1 MALLKIY
8 TEPDNFDQARNN
20 VARSIKLV
28 AAAALN
34 CPDIPTG
41 VNSIETVLVEGIDLI
56 GIDYIIE
63 VISCKRPNMQKIADD
78 IIAGLNEIYPELLF
92 SVYFNLIEPEGM
104 ANTLR
109 PKTEDEIL
117 TMLQAIEKAKN

>member
-8 TEPDNFDQARNN
+8 TEPKNFDQARAN

-28 AAAALN
+28 AAASLN
-34 CPDIPTG
+34 CPEIPTG

-63 VISCKRPNMQKIADD
+63 VVACERPSMQKIANNM
-78 IIAGLNEIYPELLF
+78 IAGLSEIHPDLLF
-92 SVYFNLIEPEGM
+92 SVYFNLIESDDM
-104 ANTLR
+104 ANSPR
-109 PKTEDEIL
+109 PEKAEEIL
-117 TMLQAIEKAKN
+117 TMSQAIAKAKG